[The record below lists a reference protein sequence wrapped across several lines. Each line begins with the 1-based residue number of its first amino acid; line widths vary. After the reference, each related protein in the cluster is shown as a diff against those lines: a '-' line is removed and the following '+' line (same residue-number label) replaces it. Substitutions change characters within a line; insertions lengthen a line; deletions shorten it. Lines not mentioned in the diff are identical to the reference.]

1 MGALMGSLNKTN
13 SALNDVTPEMIA
25 KIIACA
31 NGMIRAHW
39 VWTPQ
44 ETADLELCRDRGDP
58 DERERSFDSLWRKFY
73 ASGAKAKTL
82 PSKPNTKADVAR
94 IDVLAMFRCV
104 DEMLAFRSLRTR
116 SGGVTL
122 EEVRVHV
129 RRETRRELSSQ
140 LLGHIL
146 ALSGGMVDAQWFF

>member
-1 MGALMGSLNKTN
+1 MGIG
-13 SALNDVTPEMIA
+13 

-39 VWTPQ
+39 VWTP
-44 ETADLELCRDRGDP
+44 EGKADLELCRDRGDP
-58 DERERSFDSLWRKFY
+58 DERARSFDSLWRKFH
-73 ASGAKAKTL
+73 ASGAKAQTL
-82 PSKPNTKADVAR
+82 PSKPSTKGDVVR

-122 EEVRVHV
+122 EEVGIHV
-129 RRETRRELSSQ
+129 RRETRRELSPQ

-146 ALSGGMVDAQWFF
+146 